1 VCDKR
6 IWESKHL
13 AIGITKNNLFI
24 ILDFQDNLFK
34 GIEFF
39 NYSQSFIDL
48 IETLNRN
55 ILFEK
60 LLNFDYQ
67 IEFIN
72 RFLGKFQKHF
82 ILRHFVFRIYG
93 WMRYPWRLRRN
104 YQHGSRSNEGAI
116 EVDLCNAV
124 SYRARPGRDGCC
136 GESTATEWAI
146 VWAIPER
153 EKGNSTFSSREITA
167 RRRHTQ

>member
-13 AIGITKNNLFI
+13 AIGIAKNNLFI

-72 RFLGKFQKHF
+72 RFLEKFQKYF

-93 WMRYPWRLRRN
+93 
-104 YQHGSRSNEGAI
+104 
-116 EVDLCNAV
+116 
-124 SYRARPGRDGCC
+124 
-136 GESTATEWAI
+136 
-146 VWAIPER
+146 
-153 EKGNSTFSSREITA
+153 
-167 RRRHTQ
+167 